1 MVDGI
6 KFDANENE
14 GTMALEFD
22 VVNNTWQKLPA
33 TGSVYG
39 ALAGIAAVVVVV
51 GSLLFYV
58 KKRED

>member
-6 KFDANENE
+6 KFDANEND

-39 ALAGIAAVVVVV
+39 AVLAGAALVVVV
-51 GSLLFYV
+51 GSLVFYV